1 MFTGLV
7 EETGIVA
14 RVESGADGTH
24 IDVRARTV
32 LEGLAVGDSISIDG
46 VCQTVVRHDADSF
59 AVHAMATTLSRTTFA
74 MLRAG
79 TEVNLERALALGARL
94 GGHLVQGHVDAVG
107 TVARVDPREGH
118 VLLDVEA
125 PEEVLEATVLHGSIA
140 INGVS
145 LTVNALHGA
154 VIQVALI
161 PHTWQHTNLRLLR
174 AGQGVNLEADLFGK
188 YVISYMK
195 RVAARGV

>member
-32 LEGLAVGDSISIDG
+32 LDGLAVGDSISIDG

-79 TEVNLERALALGARL
+79 AEVNLERALALGARL

>member
-14 RVESGADGTH
+14 GVESGADGTH
-24 IDVRARTV
+24 IEVRARTV

-79 TEVNLERALALGARL
+79 AEVNLERALALGARL

>member
-1 MFTGLV
+1 
-7 EETGIVA
+7 
-14 RVESGADGTH
+14 
-24 IDVRARTV
+24 
-32 LEGLAVGDSISIDG
+32 
-46 VCQTVVRHDADSF
+46 
-59 AVHAMATTLSRTTFA
+59 
-74 MLRAG
+74 
-79 TEVNLERALALGARL
+79 
-94 GGHLVQGHVDAVG
+94 
-107 TVARVDPREGH
+107 
-118 VLLDVEA
+118 
-125 PEEVLEATVLHGSIA
+125 VLHGSIA